1 MHSIATA
8 SAVESDYQEKRRVTL
23 VGAVINLFLAI
34 SKVLVGVIG
43 SSQALIADGLHSLS
57 DLASDLMVLVAA
69 KYGSHEADVDHP
81 YGHAR
86 FETAATMGLG
96 LMLLIVAGGI
106 TLDAIGRLF
115 SPEFLMQPGP
125 LALSAAVFS
134 ILSKEALYHYTMQVA
149 RRVSSNLLRANAWH
163 HRSDAISSIVV
174 LVGIAGTMAGLQYLD
189 SIGAIV
195 VALMVAKIG
204 WDLGWEGLSELV
216 DTGLN
221 SRELD
226 AINRTIESVNGVKS
240 HHMLRTRRMGED
252 VLVEVH
258 IVVGSQVTVSE
269 GHQIS
274 DKVQMKL
281 KEAHTNV
288 TEVMVHIDPEDDE
301 TTSTTIDLPSREEVL
316 KRLKVCWASLEAAEK
331 IEQVN
336 LHYLEGKI
344 DVELVL
350 PLMSADNLQDAQ
362 QIAESFAK
370 QAESEDD
377 IGNVRVLFH

>member
-174 LVGIAGTMAGLQYLD
+174 LVGIAGTMAGLPY
-189 SIGAIV
+189 
-195 VALMVAKIG
+195 
-204 WDLGWEGLSELV
+204 
-216 DTGLN
+216 
-221 SRELD
+221 
-226 AINRTIESVNGVKS
+226 
-240 HHMLRTRRMGED
+240 
-252 VLVEVH
+252 
-258 IVVGSQVTVSE
+258 
-269 GHQIS
+269 
-274 DKVQMKL
+274 
-281 KEAHTNV
+281 
-288 TEVMVHIDPEDDE
+288 
-301 TTSTTIDLPSREEVL
+301 
-316 KRLKVCWASLEAAEK
+316 
-331 IEQVN
+331 
-336 LHYLEGKI
+336 
-344 DVELVL
+344 
-350 PLMSADNLQDAQ
+350 
-362 QIAESFAK
+362 
-370 QAESEDD
+370 
-377 IGNVRVLFH
+377 

>member
-1 MHSIATA
+1 
-8 SAVESDYQEKRRVTL
+8 
-23 VGAVINLFLAI
+23 
-34 SKVLVGVIG
+34 
-43 SSQALIADGLHSLS
+43 
-57 DLASDLMVLVAA
+57 
-69 KYGSHEADVDHP
+69 
-81 YGHAR
+81 
-86 FETAATMGLG
+86 
-96 LMLLIVAGGI
+96 
-106 TLDAIGRLF
+106 
-115 SPEFLMQPGP
+115 
-125 LALSAAVFS
+125 
-134 ILSKEALYHYTMQVA
+134 
-149 RRVSSNLLRANAWH
+149 
-163 HRSDAISSIVV
+163 
-174 LVGIAGTMAGLQYLD
+174 
-189 SIGAIV
+189 
-195 VALMVAKIG
+195 MVAKIG